1 MPLPVI
7 GRGLR
12 RAGWILAALLLG
24 ACNVAGPP
32 LPAGPRPGEGRLVLY
47 LNGPAAAPLEI
58 AFELTSIGAQVEDG
72 LPVPVRAAPLRLSSL
87 DVVERQILLAEA
99 FLPQG
104 RYRKLSLGIAR
115 ARMRQEGKWL
125 DLSVAPEGALLDA
138 DFEIRRGEATTLF
151 MTWDMGRSIERE
163 AFFRPAL
170 ALEGRGQ
177 ELRRVLAYVSNEGS
191 DTLSVIDRSLDRVVA
206 VLAVGK
212 APRGIAI
219 TRDTTRAFVVNS
231 GASTLGVVDINTNR
245 VIHTTNL
252 EVGAGASDAV
262 ITPDGRTLYV
272 SNSALN
278 SVSAIDAQS
287 FQTLRTVAVG
297 LRPSG
302 LALIPPR
309 AGLLVANT
317 GSNTLSLIDTSR
329 NVVAA
334 TIAVDFQPSSLAV
347 DAAGTQAFV
356 PHLGSPRLSVV
367 SLSSLRSAKTVTVGV
382 AAAVVPEGDGGS
394 GRIFVARPRDGR
406 VSLFDVGLNAEVDS
420 IAVGE
425 EPRHLALDPDR
436 EKLYVVNRGSDTVTV
451 IDRFSRRVRATIQVG
466 KRPYAIAIVP

>member
-1 MPLPVI
+1 MK
-7 GRGLR
+7 R
-12 RAGWILAALLLG
+12 RALRGACVMLAMLLL
-24 ACNVAGPP
+24 ASCNVAGPP
-32 LPAGPRPGEGRLVLY
+32 LAAGPRPGEGRLVVY
-47 LNGPAAAPLEI
+47 LNGPAAAPLDVT
-58 AFELTSIGAQVEDG
+58 FELASIGARIEEG
-72 LPVPVRAAPLRLSSL
+72 LPVPVRSSPLRISSL
-87 DVVERQILLAEA
+87 EAVERQILLAEA

-104 RYRKLSLGIAR
+104 RYRKLSLGIAK
-115 ARMRQEGKWL
+115 ARMRLEGKWV
-125 DLSVAPEGALLDA
+125 DLAAPPEGALLDT
-138 DFEIRRGEATTLF
+138 DFEIRRGEATALF
-151 MTWDMGRSIERE
+151 MTWDVGRSIEGE
-163 AFFRPAL
+163 AFFRPDF
-170 ALEGRGQ
+170 ALEGRRQ

-191 DTLSVIDRSLDRVVA
+191 DTVSVIDRSLDRVVA
-206 VLAVGK
+206 VLAVGR

-219 TRDTTRAFVVNS
+219 ARDTSRAFVVNS
-231 GASTLGVVDINTNR
+231 GESTLGVIDVNSNR

-272 SNSALN
+272 TNTALN

-287 FQTLRTVAVG
+287 FQTVRTVAVG
-297 LRPSG
+297 LRPTG

-309 AGLLVANT
+309 AGLLVANG

-329 NVVAA
+329 NAVVA
-334 TIAVDFQPSSLAV
+334 TIPVDFQPSNLAV
-347 DAAGTQAFV
+347 DATGGQAFV

-367 SLSSLRSAKTVTVGV
+367 SLSTLRAVRTVTVGV
-382 AAAVVPEGDGGS
+382 ATAVLPEGDVGGS
-394 GRIFVARPRDGR
+394 RLLVARPRDGR

-425 EPRHLALDPDR
+425 EPRYLALEPDR
-436 EKLYVVNRGSDTVTV
+436 EKLYVVNRGSGTVTV

>member
-1 MPLPVI
+1 M
-7 GRGLR
+7 RG
-12 RAGWILAALLLG
+12 AWGILAVLLLA

-32 LPAGPRPGEGRLVLY
+32 LPAGPRPGEGRVSLY

-58 AFELTSIGAQVEDG
+58 TFELTSIGALIDDG
-72 LPVPVRAAPLRLSSL
+72 LPAPLRAAPRRIASL
-87 DVVERQILLAEA
+87 EVVERQILLAEA

-104 RYRKLSLGIAR
+104 RYRKLALGITKAR
-115 ARMRQEGKWL
+115 VRQEGRWV
-125 DLSVAPEGALLDA
+125 DLSTPPEGVRIDT
-138 DFEIRRGEATTLF
+138 DFEIRRGEATALF
-151 MTWDMGRSIERE
+151 MTWDVGRSIERE
-163 AFFRPAL
+163 AFFRPAF

-191 DTLSVIDRSLDRVVA
+191 DTVSVIDRSLDRVVA
-206 VLAVGK
+206 VLAVGR
-212 APRGIAI
+212 APRGLAV
-219 TRDTTRAFVVNS
+219 TRDTSRAFVVNS
-231 GASTLGVVDINTNR
+231 GESTLGVIDVNSNR

-272 SNSALN
+272 TNTALN

-287 FQTLRTVAVG
+287 FQTVRAVPVG
-297 LRPSG
+297 LRPAG

-309 AGLLVANT
+309 AGLLVANG
-317 GSNTLSLIDTSR
+317 GSNTVSLIDTSR
-329 NVVAA
+329 NAVAA
-334 TIAVDFQPSSLAV
+334 TIPVDFQPSNLAV
-347 DAAGTQAFV
+347 DATGGQAFV

-367 SLSSLRSAKTVTVGV
+367 SLSALRSVRTVTVGV
-382 AAAVVPEGDGGS
+382 AAAVLPEGEVGGT
-394 GRIFVARPRDGR
+394 RLLIARPREAR

-425 EPRHLALDPDR
+425 EPRYLALEPDR

-466 KRPYAIAIVP
+466 KRPYAIVLVP